1 MRVERIVL
9 ENNGA
14 MASLGRQMIDAMA
27 VGQDKALGYRLESSQ
42 YADGRRLA
50 AARGTEEAQELAILH
65 DEIQIRDGLRAVSI
79 GFGHTSKLYP
89 RHSYFTAPKVR
100 PRTRCFWSA
109 NVKTRIGKT
118 AIVPTAIYSPQAR
131 PIELEKP
138 ARYTGRGAALLGVT
152 PMAKRTSFQLK
163 IADRIASVT

>member
-9 ENNGA
+9 EDHGA
-14 MASLGRQMIDAMA
+14 IARLGRQMIDAMA
-27 VGQDKALGYRLESSQ
+27 VGQDHALGYRLESSQ

-50 AARGTEEAQELAILH
+50 AARGAEEAQELAILH

-79 GFGHTSKLYP
+79 GFGHATKLDP

-100 PRTRCFWSA
+100 PRTRCFCSA

-138 ARYTGRGAALLGVT
+138 ARYTGRVAPLLWVST
-152 PMAKRTSFQLK
+152 MA
-163 IADRIASVT
+163 

>member
-9 ENNGA
+9 ENHGA
-14 MASLGRQMIDAMA
+14 IARLGRQVIDGLALA
-27 VGQDKALGYRLESSQ
+27 EAHALGYRLESSQ

-79 GFGHTSKLYP
+79 GFGHTSKLDP

-109 NVKTRIGKT
+109 NVKARIGKT

-138 ARYTGRGAALLGVT
+138 ARYTGRVPPLLRASS
-152 PMAKRTSFQLK
+152 MASSNSFQLQLAQT
-163 IADRIASVT
+163 IAI

>member
-9 ENNGA
+9 EDLA
-14 MASLGRQMIDAMA
+14 EFARWGRKVMDAMA
-27 VGQDKALGYRLESSQ
+27 DGQAYAFGYRLDSSK

-50 AARGTEEAQELAILH
+50 AARGAEEAQELAILH

-79 GFGHTSKLYP
+79 GFGHATKLDP

-100 PRTRCFWSA
+100 PRTRCFCSA

-138 ARYTGRGAALLGVT
+138 ARYTGRVAALLCVST
-152 PMAKRTSFQLK
+152 MA
-163 IADRIASVT
+163 